1 MKRIC
6 KKLKFALKTLMYRIY
21 ITLQMY
27 GENGLANHAA
37 ACAYGFLLS
46 MAPMLLLAA
55 FLIFY
60 TFEPSPGEIIA
71 FINTIPFLGN
81 AFDEKWFSSR
91 FFTFSSPSVP
101 GIISVLSI
109 VWAGRILALAIQRG
123 LKIIFPPAQKN
134 AAVKNTLVTLAIE
147 ISVIVFAIVII
158 ISSRTAI
165 RFYGMLDF
173 SSRRSF
179 FHFITSQMG
188 SRILYIS
195 LLGAA
200 SYCVYLFIPSTPPR
214 RFSAFQGA
222 LFCTLAYFCT
232 VLLFGFILNK
242 ARYNFL
248 YGTLGNLI
256 VILINV
262 YFFFTFFFIGAQL
275 AFVTDY
281 YEAFL
286 FSRLRLYKIKAQ
298 EKKRQKGFLNKLQY
312 SVLVYNFF
320 HPSGNN
326 LGKYFRYYKKEE
338 IIFSHGD
345 TIDIVGRIFYLLE
358 GEVEITISSLSDD
371 ESFSGVIKSDSFF
384 GGIGYLVSEGHTA
397 AVRAISDV
405 SVIVIP
411 PALFE
416 IIVKYDNNLD
426 KTLVENMS
434 HRLKINRNIA

>member
-1 MKRIC
+1 MNQIY
-6 KKLKFALKTLMYRIY
+6 KKLKIAFKTLMYRMY

-27 GENGLANHAA
+27 GENGIANHAA

-60 TFEPSPGEIIA
+60 TLEPSPGAIIN

-81 AFDEKWFSSR
+81 AFDEKWFSSG
-91 FFTFSSPSVP
+91 FFTFSSPSIP

-123 LKIIFPPAQKN
+123 LKIIFPPTKRN
-134 AAVKNTLVTLAIE
+134 AAVKNTFVTLAIE
-147 ISVIVFAIVII
+147 ISVIIFVVVII

-165 RFYGMLDF
+165 RFYGLFDF
-173 SSRRSF
+173 FSRRTF
-179 FHFITSQMG
+179 FHFITSHLG
-188 SRILYIS
+188 SRIFYIT

-200 SYCVYLFIPSTPPR
+200 SYYVYLFAPSNPPR
-214 RFSAFQGA
+214 KSSAFQGA
-222 LFCTLAYFCT
+222 LFCTIAYFCT

-256 VILINV
+256 IILINV
-262 YFFFTFFFIGAQL
+262 YFFFTFFFIGAQF

-281 YEAFL
+281 YEALL
-286 FSRLRLYKIKAQ
+286 FSRLRLYKIKAS
-298 EKKRQKGFLNKLQY
+298 EKKKYKGFMNKFRY

-320 HPSGNN
+320 HPSRNN
-326 LGKYFRYYKKEE
+326 LNKYFRYYKKEE
-338 IIFSHGD
+338 TIFSHGD
-345 TIDIVGRIFYLLE
+345 AADIVSTIFYLLE
-358 GEVEITISSLSDD
+358 GEVEIIISSLRNN

-384 GGIGYLVSEGHTA
+384 GGIGYLVSEEHTA
-397 AVRAISDV
+397 AVKAISDV

-411 PALFE
+411 PALFD
-416 IIVKYDNNLD
+416 IILKYDNNLD
-426 KTLVENMS
+426 KTLIENMS
-434 HRLKINRNIA
+434 HRIKINRNIA

>member
-1 MKRIC
+1 M
-6 KKLKFALKTLMYRIY
+6 Y

-37 ACAYGFLLS
+37 ACSYGFLLS

-60 TFEPSPGEIIA
+60 TFEPSPGAIIA

-81 AFDEKWFSSR
+81 AFDEKWFSSG
-91 FFTFSSPSVP
+91 FFTFSRPSVP

-123 LKIIFPPAQKN
+123 LKIIFPQVKKN
-134 AAVKNTLVTLAIE
+134 TTVKNTLVTLAIE
-147 ISVIVFAIVII
+147 VSVIVFVVVII
-158 ISSRTAI
+158 VSSRTAI
-165 RFYGMLDF
+165 RFYGLLDF

-179 FHFITSQMG
+179 FHFVTSHFG
-188 SRILYIS
+188 SRIFYIT

-200 SYCVYLFIPSTPPR
+200 SYCVYLLIPLNSPR
-214 RFSAFQGA
+214 KSSAFQGA

-232 VLLFGFILNK
+232 VLVLGFILNK

-248 YGTLGNLI
+248 YGTFGNLI
-256 VILINV
+256 IILINV

-281 YEAFL
+281 YEALL
-286 FSRLRLYKIKAQ
+286 FSKLRLYKIKAS
-298 EKKRQKGFLNKLQY
+298 EKKKSKGFFNKFRY
-312 SVLVYNFF
+312 SVLVYKFF

-326 LGKYFRYYKKEE
+326 LNKYFRYYKKEE

-345 TIDIVGRIFYLLE
+345 TIDIIGRIFYLLE
-358 GEVEITISSLSDD
+358 GEAEITVSSLRNN
-371 ESFSGVIKSDSFF
+371 ESFSGIIKSDSFF
-384 GGIGYLVSEGHTA
+384 GGIGYQVSEEHKAT
-397 AVRAISDV
+397 VRATSDV

-411 PALFE
+411 PALFDT
-416 IIVKYDNNLD
+416 IVKYDNNLD
-426 KTLVENMS
+426 KTLIENMS

>member
-1 MKRIC
+1 MKRAYQ
-6 KKLKFALKTLMYRIY
+6 KLKFTFKTLMYRIY

-55 FLIFY
+55 FLLFY
-60 TFEPSPGEIIA
+60 TLEPSPAAIIA

-81 AFDEKWFSSR
+81 AFDEKWFTSG

-123 LKIIFPPAQKN
+123 LKIIFPTVKKSTT
-134 AAVKNTLVTLAIE
+134 VKNTLVTLAIE
-147 ISVIVFAIVII
+147 VSVIIFAVVII
-158 ISSRTAI
+158 VSSRTAL
-165 RFYGMLDF
+165 RFYGMFDF
-173 SSRRSF
+173 SARRSF
-179 FHFITSQMG
+179 FHFITSHIG
-188 SRILYIS
+188 SRISYIS

-200 SYCVYLFIPSTPPR
+200 SYCVYLFLPSNSPR
-214 RFSAFQGA
+214 KSSAFQGA
-222 LFCTLAYFCT
+222 LFCTLAYFFT
-232 VLLFGFILNK
+232 VLLLGFILNK

-256 VILINV
+256 IILINV

-275 AFVTDY
+275 AFVTDH
-281 YEAFL
+281 YEALL
-286 FSRLRLYKIKAQ
+286 FSRLRLYKIKAS
-298 EKKRQKGFLNKLQY
+298 EKKKYKGVLNNLRY
-312 SVLVYNFF
+312 SVLVYKFF
-320 HPSGNN
+320 HPSRNN
-326 LGKYFRYYKKEE
+326 LSKYFRYYKKEE

-358 GEVEITISSLSDD
+358 GEVEIVISSLRDND
-371 ESFSGVIKSDSFF
+371 SFSGVIKSDSFF
-384 GGIGYLVSEGHTA
+384 GGIGYLVSEEHAATA
-397 AVRAISDV
+397 RAITDV

-411 PALFE
+411 TALFE
-416 IIVKYDNNLD
+416 IILKYDNNLD
-426 KTLVENMS
+426 RTLVENMS
-434 HRLKINRNIA
+434 HRLKFNRNIA